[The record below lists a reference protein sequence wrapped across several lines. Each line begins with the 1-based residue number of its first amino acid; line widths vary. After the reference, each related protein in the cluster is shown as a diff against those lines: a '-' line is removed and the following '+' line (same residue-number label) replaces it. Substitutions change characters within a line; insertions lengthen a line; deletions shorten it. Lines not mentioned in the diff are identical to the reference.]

1 MARDARGR
9 MSVLGPGFAWTRE
22 PSKPRI
28 CNNRNMQNTIENMQN
43 MLNMQ
48 NTTENMQNMLYMQNM
63 QNNMF
68 KICNKYANKYAE
80 YKRNM

>member
-1 MARDARGR
+1 
-9 MSVLGPGFAWTRE
+9 
-22 PSKPRI
+22 
-28 CNNRNMQNTIENMQN
+28 MQNTIENMQN